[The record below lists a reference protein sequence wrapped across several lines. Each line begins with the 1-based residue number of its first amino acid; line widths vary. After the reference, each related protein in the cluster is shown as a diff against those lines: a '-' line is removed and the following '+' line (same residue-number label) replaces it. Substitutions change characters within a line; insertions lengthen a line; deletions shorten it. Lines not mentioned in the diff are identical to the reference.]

1 MKHTQSQTIKG
12 HKVLETEEY
21 ASAQGCLSRLLKSPS
36 AKPLA
41 GVEKGESDILPG
53 TIDHYI
59 VQPKS
64 LDIIQRLAEAMG
76 LCTMTDCESSL
87 HALYH
92 YGDTACSGVWY
103 ALAHKESIGNMRN
116 DGKDRKRIKKGESI
130 MLLGLSGTL
139 RTHGV
144 ILRACQDI
152 NSTQDTWENSQ
163 NDEAS
168 AAIQCC
174 LEGGKCFLNIPSK
187 LSEKEKCLRQSENPF
202 FPFLHPIG
210 QVDIERFIADA

>member
-1 MKHTQSQTIKG
+1 MKHTQSQTG
-12 HKVLETEEY
+12 HKVSETEEY

-36 AKPLA
+36 AKPLP
-41 GVEKGESDILPG
+41 GVEKGESGILPG

-103 ALAHKESIGNMRN
+103 ALAHKESIGNTRN
-116 DGKDRKRIKKGESI
+116 GEKDRKGIKKGESI

-152 NSTQDTWENSQ
+152 NSPQDTWENSQ

-168 AAIQCC
+168 AAFQCC

-187 LSEKEKCLRQSENPF
+187 LSEKDKCLKQSKNPF